1 MQKYV
6 ALLRGINVGGKAR
19 VEMSRLKAV
28 FEDVGC
34 ADVLTY
40 INSGNVVFSDPRKPK
55 VLVNVLEAAIEK
67 AFGFGVPIV
76 LRTDSQIAEICNAI
90 PTDWTNDDEQK
101 TDVLFLW
108 NEIDNPGILKQIAID
123 PELERVLFVAGAL
136 VWNVAR
142 ENVTRGNGMKLVKS
156 DFYQLM
162 TVRNINT
169 VRKLNELLR

>member
-6 ALLRGINVGGKAR
+6 ALLRGLNVGGKAR
-19 VEMSRLKAV
+19 VEMPRLKAV
-28 FEDVGC
+28 FEGVGC

-55 VLVNVLEAAIEK
+55 VLVNVLEAAIEQ
-67 AFGFGVPIV
+67 AFGFRVPIV

-90 PTDWTNDDEQK
+90 PADWTNDVEQK

-108 NEIDNPGILKQIAID
+108 NEIDNPGILKQIAND